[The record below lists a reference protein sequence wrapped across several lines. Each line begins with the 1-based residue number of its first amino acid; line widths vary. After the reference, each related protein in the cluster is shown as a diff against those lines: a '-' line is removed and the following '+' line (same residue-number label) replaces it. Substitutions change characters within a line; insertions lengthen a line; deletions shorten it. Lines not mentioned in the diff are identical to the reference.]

1 MQTRAEPYAWDTSSG
16 SLGTRVERR
25 GNKAGDR
32 MDVGWQNELP
42 DVQIK
47 QQNGSTHAADG
58 GSLLPWGERV
68 ENQPLFVPC
77 VETVRKSIGSL
88 ITQAKKGF
96 LSFKF
101 AASHTALRAG
111 LGTRGD
117 GFALFWVFGRRL
129 SAVTT

>member
-1 MQTRAEPYAWDTSSG
+1 MYKSHSRLERVDTSARQGKSVFGPVVKESIVLSRTSSG

-25 GNKAGDR
+25 GNKANDR

-88 ITQAKKGF
+88 TTHSTHQWKM
-96 LSFKF
+96 
-101 AASHTALRAG
+101 
-111 LGTRGD
+111 RG
-117 GFALFWVFGRRL
+117 G
-129 SAVTT
+129 